1 MVDNDLNKMNS
12 FINNNNNEDDDNSI
26 NYKYTSREEIIN
38 WIYELNPDERTKAFS
53 ITNNKL
59 TGLIQRMYTK
69 FSLNSKTKF
78 KLTFDNDFYNID
90 SLKQFQAK
98 NDNELSVNEEKMAE
112 KLFLK
117 EIRFYTIKETY
128 DTITLAP
135 ETFLDKRMFVYY
147 FDLFSKKKFF
157 STMSKVTFERKDN
170 FFKCKY
176 PSWFKIK
183 EYYSLPEIII
193 AHFEVILNI
202 KYFCSNKKY
211 SLNNQNELYDNFFD
225 RKKIVKEYLD
235 NLSKDNNTI
244 GKNIQLNNI
253 INEVFDII
261 EKKPKEN
268 KSPSKYFLKTNNSSF
283 QLFNPDEEVEV
294 KKKVLYEKY
303 MNRLGIDRDDKVV
316 DEFMFCSFFDLNS
329 CEYEIEQ
336 RIINELYK
344 LGYEKY
350 LEDFI
355 DEFSQ
360 ENEKNNK
367 RKKKKKKGKKG
378 NKNSQEEEK
387 KESINNEIIKSNNNN
402 LQEKDKIIIE
412 ETKVSDIKI
421 EDTKQKNH
429 IKENNHI
436 EEKEK
441 NENEKS
447 ITIKEDTK
455 NEDTT
460 NEDTKNEDIKNE
472 DIKNEDIKNED
483 IKNEDIK
490 NEDIKNEDIKNN
502 KKEQKQKKT
511 EIQIIKDFKL
521 TQKEIKQIKSNFF
534 NNNNFKSINIKS
546 IQNPKKTEK
555 LHNLILTSITQM
567 TNSLISIKDLKY
579 NNLLYLCQK
588 IKECFQCEISIDIYG
603 SYSTGM
609 EIESSDIDISIN
621 LMNEEKMKNT
631 PKENLIND
639 LNNFLSND
647 SIFENLFPITATSVP
662 ILKLVINQHN
672 IKTKVDLTF
681 DLENPKIIIN
691 YYTNI
696 LKKNPEIKPLTLI
709 IKKLISKNHLNR
721 VFEGGLSSHSI
732 FIMVASNI
740 KLLKSNNNNNKLNLG
755 ELLLDL
761 LRFYGLVFNY
771 TNTIIDITKNNPY
784 VITQE
789 FSKIPIF
796 LDPISNINISKSSYQ
811 FDKVKDLFYNT
822 YTMLV
827 QNEND
832 IEGVFE
838 KQFGK
843 I

>member
-1 MVDNDLNKMNS
+1 MVENDLNKMNS
-12 FINNNNNEDDDNSI
+12 FINNNNNDDEENRI

-38 WIYELNPDERTKAFS
+38 WIYELNSDERIKAFS
-53 ITNNKL
+53 ITNDKL
-59 TGLIQRMYTK
+59 SELIQKMYIK
-69 FSLNSKTKF
+69 FTSCSKTKF
-78 KLTFDNDFYNID
+78 KLTFDKDFYNID
-90 SLKQFQAK
+90 SLKQFHSK
-98 NDNELSVNEEKMAE
+98 NDNELSMNEEKMAE

-117 EIRFYTIKETY
+117 EIRFYTIKDNY
-128 DTITLAP
+128 DTISLSSDF
-135 ETFLDKRMFVYY
+135 FLDKTMVIYY

-157 STMSKVTFERKDN
+157 STMTKVVFDNKDN

-183 EYYSLPEIII
+183 EYYSLPEIIV

-202 KYFCSNKKY
+202 KFFTSNKKN
-211 SLNNQNELYDNFFD
+211 SLKNQNELYDSFFEK
-225 RKKIVKEYLD
+225 KKIVKEYLD

-244 GKNIQLNNI
+244 GKIIKLNNI
-253 INEVFDII
+253 INEEFDNKI
-261 EKKPKEN
+261 KKIKEN
-268 KSPSKYFLKTNNSSF
+268 KSPNKYFKTNNSSF
-283 QLFNPDEEVEV
+283 ELFLPEENEDE
-294 KKKVLYEKY
+294 KKKVLYDKY
-303 MNRLGIDRDDKVV
+303 IHRIGIDRDDKVV
-316 DEFMFCSFFDLNS
+316 EEFIFCPFTNLNT

-350 LEDFI
+350 LEHFI

-360 ENEKNNK
+360 DNEKNNK
-367 RKKKKKKGKKG
+367 KKKKKKKGKKG
-378 NKNSQEEEK
+378 NKMLQEEEK
-387 KESINNEIIKSNNNN
+387 KEDLNNKIIQNNNN
-402 LQEKDKIIIE
+402 IKEKDKIIKE
-412 ETKVSDIKI
+412 EIKVNDNIKI
-421 EDTKQKNH
+421 DDSNQKNH
-429 IKENNHI
+429 IKEKNNNI

-441 NENEKS
+441 NENEKES
-447 ITIKEDTK
+447 IIIKEDIK
-455 NEDTT
+455 I
-460 NEDTKNEDIKNE
+460 EDIKNE
-472 DIKNEDIKNED
+472 YENMKNDN
-483 IKNEDIK
+483 
-490 NEDIKNEDIKNN
+490 NN
-502 KKEQKQKKT
+502 KKEQKNKKN
-511 EIQIIKDFKL
+511 EIQINKDNKL

-534 NNNNFKSINIKS
+534 NNNNFKSINIKP
-546 IQNPKKTEK
+546 IQNPKKTQK

-579 NNLLYLCQK
+579 NNILYLCQK
-588 IKECFQCEISIDIYG
+588 IKDCFQCEISIEIYG

-631 PKENLIND
+631 SKENLIND

-662 ILKLVINQHN
+662 ILKLVINQYN

-681 DLENPKIIIN
+681 NLENTKNIIN

-709 IKKLISKNHLNR
+709 IKKLIKKNHLNR

-740 KLLKSNNNNNKLNLG
+740 KFLKINNNNNKLNLG

-761 LRFYGLVFNY
+761 LRFYGYVFNY

-789 FSKIPIF
+789 YSKIPIF

-822 YTMLV
+822 YTLLV

-832 IEGVFE
+832 YEEVFE

>member
-183 EYYSLPEIII
+183 EFYSLPEIIV

-202 KYFCSNKKY
+202 RFFTSNKKY
-211 SLNNQNELYDNFFD
+211 SLKNQNELYDSFFEK
-225 RKKIVKEYLD
+225 KKIVKEYLD

-244 GKNIQLNNI
+244 GKIIHLNNI
-253 INEVFDII
+253 INEVFDDIKI
-261 EKKPKEN
+261 KMKEN
-268 KSPSKYFLKTNNSSF
+268 KSASKHFLKTNNSSF
-283 QLFNPDEEVEV
+283 QLFVPDEDEEE
-294 KKKVLYEKY
+294 KKKVLYDKY
-303 MNRLGIDRDDKVV
+303 IHRLGIDRDDKVV
-316 DEFMFCSFFDLNS
+316 DEFSLCSFINLNS

-378 NKNSQEEEK
+378 NKLSQNEEK
-387 KESINNEIIKSNNNN
+387 KEDINNEIINNNN
-402 LQEKDKIIIE
+402 NIQEKEKNILE
-412 ETKVSDIKI
+412 ETKVNDIKI
-421 EDTKQKNH
+421 EDIKQKNH

-441 NENEKS
+441 NENEIES
-447 ITIKEDTK
+447 IKIK
-455 NEDTT
+455 
-460 NEDTKNEDIKNE
+460 EDIKNE
-472 DIKNEDIKNED
+472 DIKNEIGNTKND
-483 IKNEDIK
+483 
-490 NEDIKNEDIKNN
+490 

-511 EIQIIKDFKL
+511 EIQIIKDNKL

-534 NNNNFKSINIKS
+534 NNNNFKTINIKT

-555 LHNLILTSITQM
+555 LHNLIITSITQM

-579 NNLLYLCQK
+579 NNILYLCQK
-588 IKECFQCEISIDIYG
+588 IKECFECEISIEIYG

-621 LMNEEKMKNT
+621 LINEEKMKNSS
-631 PKENLIND
+631 KEDLIND
-639 LNNFLSND
+639 LSNFLSND
-647 SIFENLFPITATSVP
+647 SIFENLYPITATSVP

-681 DLENPKIIIN
+681 DLENPKNIIN

-709 IKKLISKNHLNR
+709 IKKLIRKNHLNR

-740 KLLKSNNNNNKLNLG
+740 KLLKSNNNNNNNNKLNLG

-761 LRFYGLVFNY
+761 LRFYGYVFNY
-771 TNTIIDITKNNPY
+771 TNTIIDINKNNPY
-784 VITQE
+784 IITQE
-789 FSKIPIF
+789 YSKIPIF
-796 LDPISNINISKSSYQ
+796 LDPITNINISKSSYQ

-832 IEGVFE
+832 IEGIFE